1 MDSQQIAN
9 WVQAITGVALL
20 TGIGL
25 VVWELQQNREAFQ
38 SQLTSD
44 AYHNISQRNIA
55 LLGEHPTKVLAKAC
69 DAPDSLTRA
78 ELHILEAF
86 YMDNLNTLRRN
97 YVIARRGDYYDVD
110 YWKRYPYDITVM
122 FETQVGISFW
132 RTMTGWLEPDI
143 KRFGD
148 ELLASGDF
156 TSCTKMYDAWISD
169 FTTLA
174 E

>member
-1 MDSQQIAN
+1 MDSQQITN
-9 WVQAITGVALL
+9 WVQVVPGVALL
-20 TGIGL
+20 VGIGL

-44 AYHNISQRNIA
+44 AFHNMSQRNIT
-55 LLGEHPTKVLAKAC
+55 LLGEQPTKVLAKAC

-78 ELHILEAF
+78 ELRILKAF
-86 YMDNLNTLRRN
+86 YMEHLNSLRRL
-97 YVIARRGDYYDVD
+97 YVIAGRGGYYDVE
-110 YWKRYPYDITVM
+110 YWKRYPSDITVI
-122 FETQVGISFW
+122 FETEVGKSFW
-132 RTMTGWLEPDI
+132 RTMTGWLEPDV

-148 ELLASGDF
+148 ELLAAGDF
-156 TSCTKMYDAWISD
+156 TSCTKKYDAWVSD

>member
-1 MDSQQIAN
+1 MDSQQITN
-9 WVQAITGVALL
+9 WVQVIAGVAVLV
-20 TGIGL
+20 GIGL

-44 AYHNISQRNIA
+44 AYQNISQRNIA
-55 LLGEHPTKVLAKAC
+55 LLGENPTEVLAKAC

-78 ELHILEAF
+78 ELRILDAF
-86 YMDNLNTLRRN
+86 YMDNLNSLRRS

-148 ELLASGDF
+148 ELLATGDF
-156 TSCTKMYDAWISD
+156 TSCTKMYDAWVSD